1 MQRRACY
8 PPSGHGR
15 RGAGRLGIWFQETEG
30 AKFWMQV
37 LSVKQRGV
45 ADILLCCVDGE
56 EELPEAI
63 EAIYPQTIVQTCTST

>member
-1 MQRRACY
+1 
-8 PPSGHGR
+8 
-15 RGAGRLGIWFQETEG
+15 
-30 AKFWMQV
+30 MQV